1 MDQIRRKSSFFLC
14 HMALVALVSVL
25 GTSDASAAASTPAR
39 QAESMDELY
48 EKAKKEGAQ
57 LTLYIA
63 LSARSE
69 ENPALVQETLSR
81 HSSEPHRR
89 NLR

>member
-1 MDQIRRKSSFFLC
+1 MNQLRRKSPFFMC
-14 HMALVALVSVL
+14 HLVLVVLLSVF

-48 EKAKKEGAQ
+48 EKAKKEGAE